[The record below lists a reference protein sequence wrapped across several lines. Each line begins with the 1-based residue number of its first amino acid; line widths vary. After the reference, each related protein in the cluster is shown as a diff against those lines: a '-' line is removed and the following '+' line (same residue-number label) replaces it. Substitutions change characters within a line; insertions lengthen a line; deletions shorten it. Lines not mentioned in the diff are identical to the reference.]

1 MKTTKYYLTGLLAV
15 ILIQACTTKQ
25 HDDLKEALTF
35 YVSFDKGFN
44 ADYAKGDPNM
54 YTVPSRKQLDQAKV
68 GMHQPAHQLINGEG
82 KYGSGFRFGNKS
94 DTTLFFKAKDNI
106 AYDPTNWSGTISFW
120 LCLDPTSDLE
130 PGYTDPIQI
139 TDTRWNDA
147 SIWVDFTK
155 ENPRDFR
162 LGVIGDMT
170 TWTQDTVGTL
180 VDSVLA
186 RRRIAVTNPPFTKT
200 TWTHIG
206 ITYAAL
212 GGDQNTFTLYLNGQ
226 KMGTVSSVND
236 PFTWELEQAKI
247 YLGLSYIGA
256 MDEVAIFNRPL
267 SAEEINTIYHLN
279 GGIKSML

>member
-1 MKTTKYYLTGLLAV
+1 MKTTTFYLTGLLAV
-15 ILIQACTTKQ
+15 ILVQACTSTQ
-25 HDDLKEALTF
+25 HADLKKALTF
-35 YVSFDKGFN
+35 YVSFDEGFN

-54 YTVPSRKQLDQAKV
+54 YTIPSRKQMDLAKV
-68 GMHQPAHQLINGEG
+68 GMHQPAHQLVNGEG
-82 KYGSGFRFGNKS
+82 KYGAAFRFGSKS
-94 DTTLFFKAKDNI
+94 DTALYFIAKDNI

-120 LCLDPTSDLE
+120 LSLDPATDLE

-162 LGVIGDMT
+162 LGVIGDMA
-170 TWTQDTVGTL
+170 TWSKDTVGTP

-186 RRRIAVTNPPFTKT
+186 KRRIAVANPPFTNKS
-200 TWTHIG
+200 WTHIG

-226 KMGTVSSVND
+226 NMGTVSNAND

-247 YLGLSYIGA
+247 YLGLSYIGS
-256 MDEVAIFNRPL
+256 MDELAIFDRPL
-267 SAEEINTIYHLN
+267 TPEEIKTIYDLK